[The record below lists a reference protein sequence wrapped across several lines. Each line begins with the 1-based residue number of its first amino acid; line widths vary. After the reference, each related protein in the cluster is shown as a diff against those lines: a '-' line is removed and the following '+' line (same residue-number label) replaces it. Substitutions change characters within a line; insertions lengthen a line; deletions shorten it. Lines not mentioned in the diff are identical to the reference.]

1 MIKKPSAKT
10 IYITV
15 SVAVI
20 AIIILIMVFSNLG
33 KSDTP
38 TGNTS
43 SNNSSSS
50 SSTDNSDN
58 TVSYSPISSS
68 GDSAQSTQ
76 ISNLSST
83 VHNIPDSELTSIN
96 NMVDYTLNLN
106 GIDGQVD
113 DISIRDGSYSQ
124 SLIDN
129 NRLIYQTTFI
139 IDIPSLQQSYYVKD
153 LYSPLPVEQ
162 SGLYDYTVQVTCPN
176 DSQLIYS
183 PFDCIDRISFEQ
195 TGVRK

>member
-20 AIIILIMVFSNLG
+20 AIIILVMVFSNLEKG
-33 KSDTP
+33 NTP
-38 TGNTS
+38 TDNTS

-50 SSTDNSDN
+50 SSADNSDN

-176 DSQLIYS
+176 DSQLIYP